1 MGMGVGR
8 PDRAVV
14 NMATVSA
21 PAPTGRFDAG
31 QVRLAIVLPLFKQ
44 SDLVWEA
51 LATALDQIN
60 AEPYA
65 VVLVNDGCPFA
76 SSHET
81 GRLVAHAD
89 RPAPVVYA
97 RQSNRGLS
105 GARNT
110 GVNIALERFP
120 ALEAIYFLDA
130 DNRLTPR
137 SVRNMQDALT
147 AHPEAD
153 WFYPDI
159 QTFGL
164 ADHFSME
171 GRYNP
176 AMHAELNI
184 CEAGSLVRRRI
195 FDAGV
200 RYDESMKKGY
210 EDWEFWLAA
219 LDAGFETARHLPS
232 IEYRYRR
239 RPESMLA
246 DSHRFDGEIRNYMLA
261 KHPWLETP
269 EDRFAKNRPA
279 DDPEAWLAVIT
290 PEGGAYMNAPRAGL
304 DRSPISRI
312 RDDLWRWRIKPGA
325 YGFPRRVLFADT
337 GVLDALE
344 TAKILDWCVWD
355 MAHRLTA
362 SDAHVVSVR
371 LSASGS
377 DSLSISNPYT
387 TSAETR
393 PRTGLTMI
401 DSALFADTL
410 MESYPQWLSALLSGA
425 GEGPVHQVR
434 DISLP
439 DASQPPADAA
449 DSSRSL
455 VETSVRFHS
464 ADYHAALDAW
474 TPVAAGTQNRVG
486 RPRTFLADARGGDL
500 RFLPKRSD
508 RKQIAFTMPFA
519 DFGGVE
525 RVAYQIARVLDA
537 EGYDCHLVIM
547 SHGAVHAP
555 EEFRSAFRSIS
566 WFPSHEVAS
575 YGRGPFQGTFLTGG
589 LPPHEEEQLLGL
601 LSGMDVVINC
611 HSPDVRHVAARLKRR
626 GVLCIDHQ
634 HIVERTPAGQPVGHP
649 FQGLAY
655 EHAFALFLTCSEQL
669 KRWLR
674 NHGIAEEKLIAVP
687 NGPGLLTT
695 DRDFEAAQA
704 RLDAQ
709 DLKETAGRK
718 LRAIFLGRLERQK
731 GVDRLAALIARTV
744 ETVDWRVIG
753 KAVVESDESAAI
765 KAQGI
770 EIEPPLYRSADIRK
784 AFEWADVMVLPS
796 RFEGLPLVI
805 IDAMS
810 NGVPVIATD
819 VGAAREVIE
828 DKKSGYLLNEDS
840 FIELAHQTIIELDS
854 DRAALFNLCK
864 EAINSSKK
872 RDWKSNSSMLVMEIK
887 RWLGR

>member
-1 MGMGVGR
+1 M
-8 PDRAVV
+8 
-14 NMATVSA
+14 NTATASA
-21 PAPTGRFDAG
+21 PAPTSRFDAG
-31 QVRLAIVLPLFKQ
+31 QVRLAIVIPLFKH
-44 SDLVWEA
+44 SELVWEA

-60 AEPYA
+60 ADPYA

-89 RPAPVVYA
+89 RPAPVIYA

-110 GVNIALERFP
+110 GVNVALERFP

-219 LDAGFETARHLPS
+219 LDAGFDTARHLPS

-269 EDRFAKNRPA
+269 EDRFAKNRSA

-290 PEGGAYMNAPRAGL
+290 PEGGAYMNAPRAGFDL
-304 DRSPISRI
+304 LPVSRI

-325 YGFPRRVLFADT
+325 YGFPQRVLFADT
-337 GVLDALE
+337 SVLDALE

-355 MAHRLTA
+355 MAHRLAA

-371 LSASGS
+371 LSASGA
-377 DSLSISNPYT
+377 DSLSISDPYT
-387 TSAETR
+387 TSAAAR
-393 PRTGLTMI
+393 PRTGLTMMG
-401 DSALFADTL
+401 SALFADTL

-434 DISLP
+434 GVGLP
-439 DASQPPADAA
+439 DEIQPPADAA
-449 DSSRSL
+449 DSTRSL

-474 TPVAAGTQNRVG
+474 TPVASGTQDRGG
-486 RPRTFLADARGGDL
+486 RPRTFLADARRGDL
-500 RFLPKRSD
+500 RFLPRRSD
-508 RKQIAFTMPFA
+508 RKQVAFTVPFA

-525 RVAYQIARVLDA
+525 RVAYQIARMLDA

-547 SHGAVHAP
+547 SHGAVHTP

-566 WFPSHEVAS
+566 WFPSHQVAH

-634 HIVERTPAGQPVGHP
+634 HIVERTPGGQPVGHP

-674 NHGIAEEKLIAVP
+674 NHGIAEEKLIAAP

-695 DRDFEAAQA
+695 EQDLKAAQA
-704 RLDAQ
+704 RLAARDQEDA
-709 DLKETAGRK
+709 AGRK

-731 GVDRLAALIARTV
+731 GVDRLAALIDRTV

-765 KAQGI
+765 KALGI
-770 EIEPPLYRSADIRK
+770 EIEPPLYRSKDIRK
-784 AFEWADVMVLPS
+784 AFEWADLMVLPS

-805 IDAMS
+805 IDAMGS
-810 NGVPVIATD
+810 GVPVIATD
-819 VGAAREVIE
+819 VGAIGEVVE
-828 DKKSGYLLNEDS
+828 HEVNGYLFDEAGFVLEAA
-840 FIELAHQTIIELDS
+840 ELLLELSAHRERLQTLSKASVLTAEARSWKTSIQ
-854 DRAALFNLCK
+854 NLCMFL
-864 EAINSSKK
+864 EK
-872 RDWKSNSSMLVMEIK
+872 RL
-887 RWLGR
+887 